1 MIRPARIRLW
11 DVTVPISHGLRTAIG
26 SIYQRRSI
34 ILAATGGGHTG
45 WGEAAPVGGHTL
57 DTADD
62 AWALL
67 VAEAGRLIAGG
78 EAVPIEGSTATSAID
93 TALTD
98 LAARA
103 EGSSLATHLGGDM
116 EPVPASVVIGLPR
129 SPRELVDDVAGAVA
143 AGYRHVKI
151 KIDPQTVHLVA
162 VARHAH
168 PTLGIAVDAN
178 GSFDATGIDRLIAL
192 DGLGLD
198 YIEQPLAGDDIGT
211 LTVLHDALATPICLD
226 ESIRRLADITAAAGF
241 ADAVALK
248 PGRLG
253 PSLTVQALGVAARNG
268 LHVKIGGLVE
278 TGVGRH
284 LLVAMATHPGVTLP
298 SDLAASNR
306 YFDED
311 LVTPPWQV
319 SGGHLVPRQALVVN
333 GETLHRCTTQ
343 HHDTG

>member
-1 MIRPARIRLW
+1 MIRPARVRLW
-11 DVTVPISHGLRTAIG
+11 DVTISMHHGLRTATG
-26 SIYQRRSI
+26 SIHQRRSI

-62 AWALL
+62 AWTLL
-67 VAEAGRLIAGG
+67 VAEAGRIVAGG
-78 EAVPIEGSTATSAID
+78 EPVPIEGSTATAAID

-103 EGSSLATHLGGDM
+103 DGSSLAAHLGGDM
-116 EPVPASVVIGLPR
+116 DPVPASVVIDLPR
-129 SPRELVDDVAGAVA
+129 SPQELVDDVARAVT

-151 KIDPQTVHLVA
+151 KIDPATVHLVA
-162 VARHAH
+162 AARHAH
-168 PTLGIAVDAN
+168 PSLGIAVDAN

-211 LTVLHDALATPICLD
+211 LTALHDALATPICLD

-268 LHVKIGGLVE
+268 LGVKIGGLVE
-278 TGVGRH
+278 TGVGRN

-298 SDLAASNR
+298 SDLAASDR
-306 YFDED
+306 YFKED
-311 LVTPPWQV
+311 LVTPPWRIA
-319 SGGHLVPRQALVVN
+319 GGHLIPRRTLVVD
-333 GETLHRCTTQ
+333 EEALQRFTTQ